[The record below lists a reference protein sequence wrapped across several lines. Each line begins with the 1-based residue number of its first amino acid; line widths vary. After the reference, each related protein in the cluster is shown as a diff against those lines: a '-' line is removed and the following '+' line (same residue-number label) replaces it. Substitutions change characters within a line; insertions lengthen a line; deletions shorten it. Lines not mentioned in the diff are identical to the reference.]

1 MKKCLTVLFFVAL
14 FFAIGTESR
23 MVAAQGNATS
33 AAGLSISY
41 SPAIIMQGEPF
52 LVSIGGVMTSK
63 IKKLTFDGAAVP
75 VFSYRNLPTALVGVD
90 LRKNPGTY
98 KLVLTLSGGQVVT
111 KNVTVLLRPQ
121 IAEPL
126 GIPNS
131 LGGNTTASQNNM
143 VSELVAENKT
153 LTNIKTFAAA
163 LWTKKFLLP
172 LSNIFVTDPYGYSRQ
187 TGVYSIPHKGVDYRA
202 DIGTPVMA
210 INRGIVRVVQN
221 YSDYGRTVVVDHG
234 LGVMSFYLHLSKINV
249 KVGQL
254 VTQGQIIALSG
265 DTGYTLGPHLHLSV
279 RVGGI
284 SIDPVKFFALF
295 Q

>member
-1 MKKCLTVLFFVAL
+1 MKKCLTILFFVVLFFT
-14 FFAIGTESR
+14 IGTELR

-52 LVSIGGVMTSK
+52 LVSIGGVSFSK
-63 IKKLTFDGAAVP
+63 IKKLTFDGVVVP
-75 VFSYRNLPTALVGVD
+75 IFSYQNAPTALVGVD
-90 LRKNPGTY
+90 LHKNPGTY

-111 KNVTVLLRPQ
+111 KNVTVSPRPQ
-121 IAEPL
+121 VAEPL
-126 GIPNS
+126 GIPDS
-131 LGGNTTASQNNM
+131 LGGNTTASQDNM

-163 LWTKKFLLP
+163 LWTKKFTLP
-172 LSNIFVTDPYGYSRQ
+172 LSKIFITDPYGYSRE
-187 TGVYSIPHKGVDYRA
+187 TGAYSIPHKGVDYRA
-202 DIGTPVMA
+202 TIGTPVLA
-210 INRGIVRVVQN
+210 INRGIVRVVSN
-221 YSDYGRTVVVDHG
+221 YSDYGKTVVIDHG

-254 VTQGQIIALSG
+254 VTQGQVIALSG
-265 DTGYTLGPHLHLSV
+265 DTGYTLGSHLHLSV
-279 RVGGI
+279 RIGGI